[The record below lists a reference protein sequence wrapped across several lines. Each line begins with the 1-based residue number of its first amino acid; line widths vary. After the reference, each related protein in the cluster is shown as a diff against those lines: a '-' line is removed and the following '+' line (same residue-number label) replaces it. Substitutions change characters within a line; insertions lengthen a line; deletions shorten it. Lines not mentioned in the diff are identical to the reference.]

1 MEQPRI
7 LFWYRKDLRV
17 NDNKALAS
25 AFALSKA
32 ITSIYIFDET
42 YPYDFNSKSRSW
54 FLSESL
60 KELIEKWEKAGSRL
74 LIEKGSPIHLIPF
87 MAKKINARY
96 IFWNKAIEP
105 YEIQRDKKIK
115 ADLKNSNIEIID
127 LWDHLLINPEE
138 ISTGSKTPY
147 TVYGPFF
154 KKFKGQLDKVNFAK
168 DKSFY

>member
-1 MEQPRI
+1 MEHPRI
-7 LFWYRKDLRV
+7 LFWHRKDLRV
-17 NDNKALAS
+17 KDNKALMR

-60 KELIEKWEKAGSRL
+60 KELNEKWEKAGSRL

-87 MAKKINARY
+87 IAKKINAKY

-105 YEIQRDKKIK
+105 YEIQRDEKIK

-127 LWDHLLINPEE
+127 LWDHLLINPAE
-138 ISTGSKTPY
+138 ISASPADVASTTRSN
-147 TVYGPFF
+147 
-154 KKFKGQLDKVNFAK
+154 LFA
-168 DKSFY
+168 SSNVM